1 MAQSLILA
9 LAAFSRDLFA
19 ILVLRDDPLGRL
31 NGLNIAG
38 KRLHGVVVAQLG
50 LFEVEVLLGNLI
62 VRLDLVVC

>member
-1 MAQSLILA
+1 MAHSFILA
-9 LAAFSRDLFA
+9 LAAFSGDLLA

-31 NGLNIAG
+31 KGLNITG

-50 LFEVEVLLGNLI
+50 LLEVEVLLGNLI